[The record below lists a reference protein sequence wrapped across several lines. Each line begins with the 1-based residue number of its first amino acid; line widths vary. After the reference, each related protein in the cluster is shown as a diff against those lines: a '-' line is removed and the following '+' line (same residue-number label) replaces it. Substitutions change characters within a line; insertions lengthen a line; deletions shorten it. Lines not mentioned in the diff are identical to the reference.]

1 MTLRNRLAWVDSRA
15 AAGAPSGFGK
25 GIDPCH
31 LRLSEQ
37 DAVHVSLAGD
47 WAGIARSFHALG
59 DVFAST
65 LNEAA
70 ILTQAGRFPPLQLC
84 PGGRFATNGCGGLG
98 FDFGEWR
105 RLWATRRTTAGGVC
119 RSLAVVG
126 HDDTAAHQIVLA
138 ASADEA
144 RFAQFA
150 RRFQGTPER
159 RSRQDDRPCAAR
171 PCAGYHERF
180 QRHKREFVE
189 APDSGAR
196 RLDATALVA
205 LFEAALAARLRL
217 STTIVSAPAI
227 QSSLWTPDT
236 LERREGQITVTAPS
250 TQLRLQPVK
259 VAEIWAVPLPAETG
273 GGAAVE
279 LYDAQDRLLLGV
291 AAAPG
296 HKRAAGAI
304 LSSLPVL

>member
-1 MTLRNRLAWVDSRA
+1 MTLRNRFAWVDSRA

-37 DAVHVSLAGD
+37 GAVHVSLSGD
-47 WAGIARSFHALG
+47 WAGIAQCFQAWG
-59 DVFAST
+59 EVFAST

-84 PGGRFATNGCGGLG
+84 PGGRFATNGRGGLG

-105 RLWATRRTTAGGVC
+105 RLWVTRRTKAEGVC
-119 RSLAVVG
+119 RSLAIVG

-138 ASADEA
+138 AGADDA
-144 RFAQFA
+144 RFAHFA
-150 RRFQGTPER
+150 RRFQGTPETR
-159 RSRQDDRPCAAR
+159 RRQDDRSR
-171 PCAGYHERF
+171 GGRQCAGYHERF
-180 QRHKREFVE
+180 QRRKREFVE

-196 RLDATALVA
+196 RLDATALVV

-227 QSSLWTPDT
+227 QSSLWTPDA
-236 LERREGQITVTAPS
+236 LERREGQITVAAPS
-250 TQLRLQPVK
+250 TQLRLQPAK
-259 VAEIWAVPLPAETG
+259 VAEIWTVPLPAETG

-279 LYDAQDRLLLGV
+279 LYDAHDRLLLGV

-296 HKRAAGAI
+296 QERAGASI